1 MRSIFLGLEVSNLR
15 VRNLVFHEATIMNS
29 LDLLIL
35 TAELRSTA
43 VLMTGVVSPVSI
55 VSLMTQLPSIKTM
68 SAGISKF

>member
-1 MRSIFLGLEVSNLR
+1 
-15 VRNLVFHEATIMNS
+15 MNS